1 MEKIYL
7 DNASTT
13 RPKTEVV
20 DAMLPYLTDKY
31 YNPSSLYSPS
41 VQIKNEIE
49 NARKTVADFIGAK
62 AEEIYFTS
70 SGSESNC
77 WSIKGFCESCLKN
90 DEIPMIVTTPIEH
103 KSIISCVENHE
114 FVNCEYVKVDKD
126 GMVDTDDLERILK
139 YYSKRKYTK
148 YNILVS
154 IQIANNEIG
163 TVQKIG
169 KISNIVHEHNAI
181 LHMDAVQAFGQ
192 ISIRVDHMGID
203 ILSASGH
210 KIGCPKGIG
219 ILYKKKS
226 IEIEPLIYGSQMDS
240 MRGGTENV
248 PYIIGFAKAIELKKR
263 YVINGCLD
271 VVVKQHEFIKK
282 LESIDCKLIGSR
294 YCRIPN
300 NINVML
306 PEGVGSEEMLYM
318 LDMAGIYIS
327 TGSACN
333 SHSVEPSYVLKAI
346 GLTDE
351 EAARCIRI
359 TLPDDFDC
367 GIIDKVICEIEKNI
381 MLLKSE

>member
-1 MEKIYL
+1 MESIYL

-13 RPKTEVV
+13 KPKVEVV
-20 DAMLPYLTDKY
+20 DAMLPYLTNKY
-31 YNPSSLYSPS
+31 HNPSSLYSPS
-41 VQIKNEIE
+41 VQIKKDIE
-49 NARKTVADFIGAK
+49 NARKTVADFIGAQDN
-62 AEEIYFTS
+62 EIYFTS

-77 WSIKGFCESCLKN
+77 WAIKGFCERCLKN

-114 FVNCEYVKVDKD
+114 FVNCEYVEIDKD
-126 GMVDTDDLERILK
+126 GMVDIDDLERILEC
-139 YYSKRKYTK
+139 YSKRKYTK

-163 TVQKIG
+163 TIQKVG
-169 KISNIVHEHNAI
+169 KISHIVHEYNAI

-192 ISIRVDHMGID
+192 ISIRVDNMGID
-203 ILSASGH
+203 MLSASGH

-219 ILYKKKS
+219 ILYKKKD
-226 IEIEPLIYGSQMDS
+226 IEIEPLIYGSQMDG

-248 PYIIGFAKAIELKKR
+248 SYIVGFSKAVELKKH
-263 YVINGCLD
+263 YVENGSLLIE
-271 VVVKQHEFIKK
+271 VVQNEFIKK
-282 LESIDCKLIGSR
+282 LESIGCKLIGHR
-294 YCRIPN
+294 HCRLSN

-306 PEGVGSEEMLYM
+306 PKGVGAEEMLYM

-359 TLPDDFDC
+359 TLPDYFDC

-381 MLLKSE
+381 KLL